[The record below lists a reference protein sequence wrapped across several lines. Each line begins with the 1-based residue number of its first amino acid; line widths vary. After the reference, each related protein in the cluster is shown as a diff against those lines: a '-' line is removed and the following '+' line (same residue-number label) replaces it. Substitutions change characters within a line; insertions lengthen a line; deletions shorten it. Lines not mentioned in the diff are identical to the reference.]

1 MTQPL
6 YRIVVD
12 GGGTK
17 TDAVLL
23 DAANGHAQAAIA
35 HGEPSA
41 IIRTPPLDEAA
52 QAVWKI
58 LSGLFDRLF
67 QDSGADAQH
76 VDRICLGLT
85 GLGIG
90 ASKQKDA
97 LRHILERQGLARKTL
112 LLSDAEM
119 QFHGNFPGG
128 PGILVIAGTGSIV
141 LGRKAGDAP
150 RALERAGGWG
160 PQIGDPGSG
169 YRIGLEMLRHVTNC
183 LDREPG
189 DPGAF
194 AGEIMTCCGTRNAP
208 EFRQWLFDHE
218 RNHGKVAALCEEALT
233 WVDHP
238 NAELARAA
246 RDLLDREIGQLA
258 RQVETLANRLRQTA
272 PTIAT
277 AGGCFQGRQ
286 YSDRFRCRVE
296 KTIADCRVISAKSP
310 LDAGKA
316 AVSRDSL
323 WMDGTDEQ
331 LG

>member
-17 TDAVLL
+17 TDAALL
-23 DAANGHAQAAIA
+23 DASNGHAQAAIA

-52 QAVWKI
+52 RSVWEI
-58 LSGLFDRLF
+58 LSRLFERLF
-67 QDSGADAQH
+67 QDSGADLRH

-85 GLGIG
+85 GMGIG
-90 ASKQKDA
+90 ASRQKDA
-97 LRHILERQGLARKTL
+97 LRRILERHGLAPKTL

-128 PGILVIAGTGSIV
+128 QGILVIAGTGSIV

-169 YRIGLEMLRHVTNC
+169 YRIGLEMLRHVTDR
-183 LDREPG
+183 LDSNPN
-189 DPGAF
+189 DPGPF
-194 AGEIMTCCGTRNAP
+194 ASETMAHCGARNAP

-218 RNHGKVAALCEEALT
+218 RNHRKVAALCEEALA
-233 WVDHP
+233 WVDRP
-238 NAELARAA
+238 NAELAAAA
-246 RDLLDREIGQLA
+246 RDLLDREIEPLA
-258 RQVETLANRLRQTA
+258 RQVETLAHRLQLTA

-277 AGGCFQGRQ
+277 AGGCFEGGY
-286 YSDRFRCRVE
+286 YSDRFRCLLE
-296 KTIADCRVISAKSP
+296 KTIAGCRVVSARSP

-316 AVSRDSL
+316 VLSRDSL
-323 WMDGTDEQ
+323 WIDGMDDQPG
-331 LG
+331 